1 MDYGIDKNELN
12 LYGAIKVIEEVQELQ
27 KRLNGLGYELT
38 FDQTLKIYAF
48 DQIDKKLEDIIPV
61 E

>member
-1 MDYGIDKNELN
+1 MNYGIDKNELN

-27 KRLNGLGYELT
+27 KKLNDVGYELT

-48 DQIDKKLEDIIPV
+48 DQIDKKLEDIIPA

>member
-1 MDYGIDKNELN
+1 MNYGIDKNELN
-12 LYGAIKVIEEVQELQ
+12 LYGAIRIIEEVKELQ
-27 KRLNGLGYELT
+27 KNLNDVGYELT